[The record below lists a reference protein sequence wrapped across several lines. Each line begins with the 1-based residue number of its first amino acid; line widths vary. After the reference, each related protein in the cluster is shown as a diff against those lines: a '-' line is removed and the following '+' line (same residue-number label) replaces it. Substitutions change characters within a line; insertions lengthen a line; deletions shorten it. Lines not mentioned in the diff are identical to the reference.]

1 VNRSKFTQ
9 KSWGLLVLEDFMVT
23 SVRFVGYPSAVLVD
37 DDNKPVIQRL
47 WGSYLQL
54 TGKKEAGFLQ
64 VKMGKDLL
72 WIDENDTQS
81 DGLLE
86 IVFVDIGQGDGCLLS
101 IPQPGKFPRNLVVD
115 AGASDNMVR
124 FLRDK
129 FTRSGGIANFEAFVI
144 THPDQD
150 HYYGFDPIFDEP
162 KFTVDTV
169 YHSGLVE
176 RKTSAASDVLGAK
189 AKVGNKSYMTELI
202 ATQLDLD
209 NLLTPANID
218 RKQYPQM
225 LRKAIDSGR
234 VGNIRM
240 LNADDKYV
248 PGCGPTDSVTIQV
261 LGPVPESVSGSP
273 ALRWFGDVGK
283 TKNGHSIVL
292 RLTYGKVSVLL
303 GGDLNIPAEE
313 YLLEHYTGETMP
325 PRTAQDEERLVKKA
339 RRDFESDFAKSCH
352 HGSAD
357 FTEYFLQAINA
368 HATVISSGDDEPHAH
383 PRADTLGTVGKHSRG
398 RRSSIFS
405 TELARSAPEQI
416 KDADAFKNEIRTKV
430 KELEAAK
437 QSGTP
442 AKIAKAQKAFDDIL
456 EKIKRSVTTFGAI
469 NMRTDGDK
477 VVFAYRIERPG
488 KLDKLWDIY
497 KFERDG
503 SGELTFQSKH

>member
-1 VNRSKFTQ
+1 
-9 KSWGLLVLEDFMVT
+9 MVT

-189 AKVGNKSYMTELI
+189 AKVGNKS
-202 ATQLDLD
+202 
-209 NLLTPANID
+209 
-218 RKQYPQM
+218 
-225 LRKAIDSGR
+225 
-234 VGNIRM
+234 
-240 LNADDKYV
+240 
-248 PGCGPTDSVTIQV
+248 
-261 LGPVPESVSGSP
+261 
-273 ALRWFGDVGK
+273 
-283 TKNGHSIVL
+283 
-292 RLTYGKVSVLL
+292 
-303 GGDLNIPAEE
+303 
-313 YLLEHYTGETMP
+313 
-325 PRTAQDEERLVKKA
+325 
-339 RRDFESDFAKSCH
+339 
-352 HGSAD
+352 
-357 FTEYFLQAINA
+357 
-368 HATVISSGDDEPHAH
+368 
-383 PRADTLGTVGKHSRG
+383 
-398 RRSSIFS
+398 
-405 TELARSAPEQI
+405 
-416 KDADAFKNEIRTKV
+416 
-430 KELEAAK
+430 
-437 QSGTP
+437 
-442 AKIAKAQKAFDDIL
+442 
-456 EKIKRSVTTFGAI
+456 
-469 NMRTDGDK
+469 
-477 VVFAYRIERPG
+477 
-488 KLDKLWDIY
+488 
-497 KFERDG
+497 
-503 SGELTFQSKH
+503 